1 MLRDPSFRR
10 RLCPTKVDNIQSGC
24 GHLHTAQISSQGC
37 RLKTIK
43 RKKKCENLRGCV
55 LLLLNKQT
63 GQTEQ
68 TDRQSKL
75 TKKEIQIEEKEDKF
89 CQKKKV
95 VIEESTQK
103 KCEFQMIY

>member
-1 MLRDPSFRR
+1 ML
-10 RLCPTKVDNIQSGC
+10 
-24 GHLHTAQISSQGC
+24 
-37 RLKTIK
+37 
-43 RKKKCENLRGCV
+43 

-63 GQTEQ
+63 DKTEQ

-95 VIEESTQK
+95 VIEESTKK
-103 KCEFQMIY
+103 KCIFIFQNFSRNRKLSWFENNMS

>member
-1 MLRDPSFRR
+1 M
-10 RLCPTKVDNIQSGC
+10 
-24 GHLHTAQISSQGC
+24 
-37 RLKTIK
+37 
-43 RKKKCENLRGCV
+43 

-103 KCEFQMIY
+103 KCIFIFQNFSRNRNFSWFENNMS

>member
-1 MLRDPSFRR
+1 M
-10 RLCPTKVDNIQSGC
+10 
-24 GHLHTAQISSQGC
+24 
-37 RLKTIK
+37 
-43 RKKKCENLRGCV
+43 

-63 GQTEQ
+63 DKTEQ

-95 VIEESTQK
+95 VIEESTQRNVFLFFK
-103 KCEFQMIY
+103 IFQETETSHGSRITCHNLLILFAKLKVIKNPAISFFQS